1 MGRQEKFWATRGK
14 RSDMFIKPNGFF
26 MMGKRSSPVQG
37 GQFLS
42 ASPTAR
48 VYGFN
53 PNGIFATFD
62 DKRSLS
68 LKPNGIFTLT
78 KRSKPFHKR
87 YIKPNGFFSIVK
99 RGVEDM
105 EDYYMD
111 YEEDLDLA
119 EDLEEEPAKREE
131 ESIAPHSKMPEL
143 FWATRG

>member
-1 MGRQEKFWATRGK
+1 MTAITKLLF
-14 RSDMFIKPNGFF
+14 
-26 MMGKRSSPVQG
+26 SPVPANFCCG
-37 GQFLS
+37 WVE
-42 ASPTAR
+42 SPIC
-48 VYGFN
+48 YQL
-53 PNGIFATFD
+53 ATWV
-62 DKRSLS
+62 KRT
-68 LKPNGIFTLT
+68 LKTYLIIDIFTLT